1 MAGQIH
7 PSISQRLPVKLL
19 NYQECKKKK
28 MARIFEIY
36 FFSQGPRDPTKVL
49 FVHLPPGKWLPS
61 TFFSFPIRLLLPT
74 AVDQGLEV
82 VAAVAPLVQPGWI
95 ELDTKIFSSLHLFL
109 PIHPSRNNLT
119 HLMQPY
125 HCALLFPLPTSTNFK
140 TSNRPGSCSVFL
152 RMHFHCSCRSSRGK
166 T

>member
-1 MAGQIH
+1 MKYIFSHRGLET
-7 PSISQRLPVKLL
+7 RLRFCSSTSRLVSGYLPLFLL
-19 NYQECKKKK
+19 
-28 MARIFEIY
+28 
-36 FFSQGPRDPTKVL
+36 V
-49 FVHLPPGKWLPS
+49 
-61 TFFSFPIRLLLPT
+61 FSFPIRLLLPT

-95 ELDTKIFSSLHLFL
+95 ELDTKIFSPLHLFL